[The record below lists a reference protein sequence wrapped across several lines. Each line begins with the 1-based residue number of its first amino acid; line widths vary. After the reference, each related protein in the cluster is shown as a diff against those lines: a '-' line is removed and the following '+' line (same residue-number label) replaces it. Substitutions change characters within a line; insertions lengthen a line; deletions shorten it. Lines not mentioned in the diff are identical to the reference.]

1 MAVIEKFLG
10 RRVTLPDNLRY
21 FVKQGLWAR
30 LDDSTITFGFSEPAL
45 TLSGGI
51 QDLNFLADDGETVEQ
66 GQSVL
71 FAITGKI
78 LYIDSP
84 VQGIIRFNAE
94 AKTDPAAINQDPYY
108 RGWLFAVIPADPA
121 ERLTRIFRTARLTW
135 KAFRTVKDSKTRK
148 GSKAESAASARR
160 FIRESDAENPFIER
174 FEMGEVYVEIVAE
187 QKGCILWDRPLLFLK
202 KLRRSLRRE
211 CCLVGG
217 DVGTKRP
224 GPHG

>member
-30 LDDSTITFGFSEPAL
+30 LDENAITFGFSEPAL

-51 QDLNFLADDGETVEQ
+51 QDLNFLAEDGETVDQ

-84 VQGIIRFNAE
+84 VQGAIRFNTE
-94 AKTDPAAINQDPYY
+94 AKTDPAAINQYPYA
-108 RGWLFAVIPADPA
+108 RWLFAVTPVGPADRAYQSFSNCAAYLESLQNSEGFKNP
-121 ERLTRIFRTARLTW
+121 EGLKGGVSGVC
-135 KAFRTVKDSKTRK
+135 KAVYS
-148 GSKAESAASARR
+148 G
-160 FIRESDAENPFIER
+160 IR
-174 FEMGEVYVEIVAE
+174 M
-187 QKGCILWDRPLLFLK
+187 QKIN
-202 KLRRSLRRE
+202 S
-211 CCLVGG
+211 
-217 DVGTKRP
+217 
-224 GPHG
+224 

>member
-30 LDDSTITFGFSEPAL
+30 LDDRTIIFGFTEPAL

-51 QDLNFLADDGETVEQ
+51 HDLDFLAEDGETVEQ

-78 LYIDSP
+78 IYIDSP

-94 AKTDPAAINQDPYY
+94 AKTDPETINRDPYA
-108 RGWLFAVIPADPA
+108 RGWLFAVTTLEPAVKAYQGLSDCPA
-121 ERLTRIFRTARLTW
+121 YLKSLQSSEGFKNPEGLKGGVSGVC
-135 KAFRTVKDSKTRK
+135 KAVYS
-148 GSKAESAASARR
+148 G
-160 FIRESDAENPFIER
+160 IR
-174 FEMGEVYVEIVAE
+174 M
-187 QKGCILWDRPLLFLK
+187 QKI
-202 KLRRSLRRE
+202 
-211 CCLVGG
+211 
-217 DVGTKRP
+217 
-224 GPHG
+224 H